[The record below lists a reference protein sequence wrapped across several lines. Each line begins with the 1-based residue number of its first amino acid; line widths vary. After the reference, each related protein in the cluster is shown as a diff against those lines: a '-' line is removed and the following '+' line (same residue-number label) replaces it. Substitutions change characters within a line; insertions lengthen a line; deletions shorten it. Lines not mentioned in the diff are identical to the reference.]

1 MFKYLFF
8 AIISVFILSC
18 TNLDNRHV
26 FNYKITGTAEK
37 VSSMKVIMG
46 PGIDYDSE
54 GEINLPVDI
63 VHDVYGDNLI
73 YLFEISHSDVNADV
87 KLEVYIDDE
96 LIEEKSQFTTIDGV
110 NVISIEGVFSED

>member
-1 MFKYLFF
+1 MFKYLSFI
-8 AIISVFILSC
+8 IISVTVLSC
-18 TNLDNRHV
+18 TNLDDRHV

-37 VSSMKVIMG
+37 VSSMKVVMG

-63 VHDVYGDNLI
+63 EHDVYGDDLN
-73 YLFEISHSDVNADV
+73 YLLEISHLDVNADV
-87 KLEVYIDDE
+87 KLEVFIDDE

-110 NVISIEGVFSED
+110 NTISIKGVFSED